1 MYGKVDMVKLLLDKH
16 IDISL
21 KDQEGSTVLEMLG
34 KFTSARYEPIKALI
48 RGKCSYLS
56 QPNSINTSALYIP
69 IQYRYVLGIISTI
82 RHVNV
87 NKSNIYYV
95 TIGSTIIV

>member
-1 MYGKVDMVKLLLDKH
+1 MGSALHEAAMYGKVDMVKLLLDKH

-48 RGKCSYLS
+48 RGRCSYMS
-56 QPNSINTSALYIP
+56 QPNQCIINTIQILVLYP
-69 IQYRYVLGIISTI
+69 LSDM
-82 RHVNV
+82 
-87 NKSNIYYV
+87 
-95 TIGSTIIV
+95 